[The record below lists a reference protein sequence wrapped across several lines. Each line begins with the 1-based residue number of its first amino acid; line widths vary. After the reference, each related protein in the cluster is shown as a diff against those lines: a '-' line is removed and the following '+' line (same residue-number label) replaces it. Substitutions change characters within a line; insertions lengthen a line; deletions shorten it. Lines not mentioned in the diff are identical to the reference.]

1 MRVLFANVWTFG
13 FRVTGT
19 FLHALDSTK
28 LTMDFLVGIAG
39 LANTTL
45 DFSHLWTLRERR
57 TFALNVARYGA
68 KVAVDV
74 LGFVNSLA

>member
-1 MRVLFANVWTFG
+1 
-13 FRVTGT
+13 
-19 FLHALDSTK
+19 
-28 LTMDFLVGIAG
+28 MDFLVGIVG

-45 DFSHLWTLRERR
+45 DFSHLWALRERR